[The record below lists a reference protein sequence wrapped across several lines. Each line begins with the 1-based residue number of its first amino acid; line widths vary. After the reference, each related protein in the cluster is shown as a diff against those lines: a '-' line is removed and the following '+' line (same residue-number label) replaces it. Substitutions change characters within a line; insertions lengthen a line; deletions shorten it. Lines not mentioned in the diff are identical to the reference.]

1 MGQTAWLRIIR
12 DCFIAGHNSCELR
25 RHLDSVSPET
35 PIWDIVDWCRVW
47 ESHADLDVRRASKPG
62 PDLTFPTYAVSC
74 SDGGMDDLRVAA
86 VTTPQYAPETLFW
99 RLLASTVA
107 PAPAP
112 KSEPPTVGQL
122 LQHLLPETQSRQTAL
137 AAATGTSG
145 LETLLQNLLSRSL
158 TSAPI
163 SRPGPM
169 RQDLTLVVCFSCGK
183 AGHSATRCPA
193 LDESSRLCCR
203 DGRRKRKGVVML

>member
-1 MGQTAWLRIIR
+1 MQRRVLPSGRKLQRITRTSGEDPSIFATALETLAIKAFGDMGQTAWLRIIR

-99 RLLASTVA
+99 RLLASTAA

-112 KSEPPTVGQL
+112 KPEPPILWDNCFNTCCRRPSLDRL
-122 LQHLLPETQSRQTAL
+122 LWLRPPGLL
-137 AAATGTSG
+137 
-145 LETLLQNLLSRSL
+145 
-158 TSAPI
+158 
-163 SRPGPM
+163 
-169 RQDLTLVVCFSCGK
+169 VWK
-183 AGHSATRCPA
+183 
-193 LDESSRLCCR
+193 LCC
-203 DGRRKRKGVVML
+203 KICFPGV